1 MEFLIYALSLE
12 KPSEYL
18 RKNKEKLFAIIP
30 ELSFCEN
37 FNQNNKW
44 HMYDVLE
51 HIFHVVDNA
60 SNNLILRM
68 AALFH
73 DIGKPFVY
81 KEDEFGVG
89 HFWGHWDKSYEI
101 FLKFAEKYEIS
112 QEERNMISNLILY
125 HDLNVS
131 KCDNKEMAALLSAFD
146 DVGIELLFQLK
157 RSDLLA
163 QSEEF
168 HYMLDVYEEQKRE
181 ILNRK
186 K

>member
-12 KPSEYL
+12 KTSEYL

-44 HMYDVLE
+44 HIYDVLE
-51 HIFHVVDNA
+51 HIFHVVDNVP
-60 SNNLILRM
+60 NNFIVRM

-89 HFWGHWDKSYEI
+89 HFWSHWDKSYEI
-101 FLKFAEKYEIS
+101 FLKFAEKYKLPQTEK
-112 QEERNMISNLILY
+112 NMISNLILY

-131 KCDNKEMAALLSAFD
+131 KCNDDELDKLLNIFGEL
-146 DVGIELLFQLK
+146 GINYLFQLK